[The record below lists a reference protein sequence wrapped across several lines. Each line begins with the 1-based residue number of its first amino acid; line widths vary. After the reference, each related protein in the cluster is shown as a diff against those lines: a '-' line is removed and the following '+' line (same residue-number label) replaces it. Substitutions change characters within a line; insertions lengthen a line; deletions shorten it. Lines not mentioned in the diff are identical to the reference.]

1 MLGDGVGKLNDK
13 MPKVVIDHFVESAIN
28 HNVES
33 QSLCQKSLRWKHDQN
48 SKTIYWFFGF
58 SPVKLGKKK
67 CHR

>member
-33 QSLCQKSLRWKHDQN
+33 QSLCQKSLR
-48 SKTIYWFFGF
+48 
-58 SPVKLGKKK
+58 
-67 CHR
+67 